1 MAKAPATLP
10 APTAPEAP
18 RPSASRPAMARPPSS
33 RPARHSMAPQPLDF
47 APVVAATAY
56 RVGVYGP
63 GGIGKTTLAAYAPGP
78 IVFFDLDGS
87 LPALA
92 AAGMLPQADLR
103 VATAQDWPT
112 LRAQLAG
119 DGWEDVKTIVVDS
132 LTRAEEL
139 CLEYLIETKP
149 FSEKGIP
156 IDSIEGYGYGKGYQ
170 YLFDMF
176 LPLLAD
182 LEAHTRAGR
191 HVVTLA
197 HDCTSD
203 VPNPAGE
210 DFIRY
215 EPRLSSPKS
224 GKASIRLR
232 VREWLDALLFLSYD
246 VDVQD
251 GKGTGSATRTLWP
264 YELPSH
270 MAKSRTLQDPRPITH
285 DPEAYAALWAAILPS
300 A

>member
-1 MAKAPATLP
+1 MAANTPATPPVAKPAPAPKPP
-10 APTAPEAP
+10 AARPTAP
-18 RPSASRPAMARPPSS
+18 RPGPARPP
-33 RPARHSMAPQPLDF
+33 RHAILPQPAAF
-47 APVVAATAY
+47 APVTAATAY
-56 RVGVYGP
+56 RIGIFGP
-63 GGIGKTTLAAYAPGP
+63 GGIGKTTLAAFAPGP
-78 IVFFDLDGS
+78 VVCFDLDGS

-92 AAGMLPQADLR
+92 AAGMLPDADLR

-119 DGWEDVKTIVVDS
+119 DGWADIKTIVLDS

-139 CLEYLIETKP
+139 CLEYLLETKP
-149 FSEKGIP
+149 TEKGAP
-156 IDSIEGYGYGKGYQ
+156 ADSIEAYGFGKGYQ
-170 YLFDMF
+170 YLFDVF

-191 HVVTLA
+191 HVVCIA

-270 MAKSRTLQDPRPITH
+270 MAKSRTLQDPRPVTN
-285 DPEAYAALWAAILPS
+285 DPEAYAALWAEILPT